1 MKTLKELIK
10 TTLVECEAL
19 DNLSE
24 KDHLNFY
31 VDSTYT
37 EEEVPELWK
46 GIANE
51 LADKIM
57 NVDFNKYDSLSAHP
71 FIKAMI

>member
-31 VDSTYT
+31 VDAPYT